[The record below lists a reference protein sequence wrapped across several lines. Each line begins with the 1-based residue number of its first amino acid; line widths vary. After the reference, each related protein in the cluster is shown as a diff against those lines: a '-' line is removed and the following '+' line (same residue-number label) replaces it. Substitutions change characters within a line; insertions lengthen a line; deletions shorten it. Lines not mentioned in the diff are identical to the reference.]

1 MTPDS
6 RPRGISAFT
15 MGIGPLL
22 LCGFAVPVSNSM
34 IFPALSDL
42 QDKYSFSDAGLGFI
56 AASGFLT
63 SFFVQLFLAPLADR
77 GKPKRFVLA
86 ALLLASLGSTLFAF
100 GGSLWVF
107 VIARG
112 IAGASLGTSGPAV
125 RAIVANLDKSRSAER
140 LGRLRGVELAGFTGG
155 PLIGALLIEP
165 FGLRGAFLIFGVVAL
180 LAFLFVLTR
189 HIPALPVSGESRRPS
204 LELLRRHRLE
214 PLPDFAALVRVFSDF
229 YFGGDPAGDPA
240 LWHGFI
246 GDEPLLV
253 DPEFFTALEQAGIAW
268 GFVSGAE
275 PPSARYVLEQ
285 RLGLNDPPLIAMG
298 DAPDKPDPAG
308 LLQLAGQLLQR
319 HGGGAL
325 GPGGPPIAY
334 LGDTVADVQTVRNAR
349 SQMPKQRFISLA
361 VAPPHLHAG
370 EARVA
375 RTRYEHQLRQAGAD
389 AVVPHTSAV
398 IAPLL
403 NALA

>member
-1 MTPDS
+1 MTPDT

-86 ALLLASLGSTLFAF
+86 ALLLASIGSTLFAF

-180 LAFLFVLTR
+180 LAFLFVFTR

-204 LELLRRHRLE
+204 LELLRLRPVRAAAIASLTLFIPVGIYDALWDRYITDRGGNNLMVGLTFLLYTIPFILMGAAGGRLADRRGAE
-214 PLPDFAALVRVFSDF
+214 RMTVVGIFMTIPLVFVYGLLESAWLLVAFAVVEGVIGALSIPAAQSLMAKVAPEGRATAAQGLAGSGDLLAATLMSLLAPALYGGFGPVATFGVAAALMC
-229 YFGGDPAGDPA
+229 GTG
-240 LWHGFI
+240 
-246 GDEPLLV
+246 
-253 DPEFFTALEQAGIAW
+253 T
-268 GFVSGAE
+268 
-275 PPSARYVLEQ
+275 
-285 RLGLNDPPLIAMG
+285 
-298 DAPDKPDPAG
+298 
-308 LLQLAGQLLQR
+308 
-319 HGGGAL
+319 
-325 GPGGPPIAY
+325 
-334 LGDTVADVQTVRNAR
+334 
-349 SQMPKQRFISLA
+349 A
-361 VAPPHLHAG
+361 VALMLRTTAAP
-370 EARVA
+370 RV
-375 RTRYEHQLRQAGAD
+375 
-389 AVVPHTSAV
+389 
-398 IAPLL
+398 
-403 NALA
+403 